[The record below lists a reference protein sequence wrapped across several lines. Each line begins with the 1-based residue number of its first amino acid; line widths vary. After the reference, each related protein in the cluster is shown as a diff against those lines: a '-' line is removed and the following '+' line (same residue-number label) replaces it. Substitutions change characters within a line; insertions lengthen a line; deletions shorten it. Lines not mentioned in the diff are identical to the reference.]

1 MNQRLG
7 REPIGKLLVEFSIPA
22 IIGSLIVMLY
32 SVIDRIFIGQKL
44 GAVALAGVTLT
55 FPFSQI
61 AVSLGGLIGIG
72 GSTLVAI
79 KLGKNKKEDCARIT
93 GNQISLFLI
102 VCTFITVLQE
112 VFLVEILSLMGGEG
126 ETLSYAVSYGRIF
139 IPVIFFQCFTYGLNG
154 VVRAQGF
161 PKYAMVTSA
170 IGAVLNI
177 ALDYLFLFPLNMG
190 VFGAGLATFI
200 SSGIAAAFN
209 LRFFLSGRYPL
220 TIRLP
225 HLKLK
230 RNIVLSIVKLGAS
243 AGLIQFS
250 NAVVMGMYNSQ
261 LNRFAGSDAIA
272 AYGIFM
278 TIHSLIIMVVMGIA
292 QGGMQPIIGYNLGAK
307 NYFRV
312 TETIKLTLIYGVFLS
327 ALLMAVVQFFPVP
340 ILKIFVDEPSTIN
353 IGVVALRFGF
363 SVVPLMMC
371 SIIISGVYQALGE
384 AKIAFIFNFMRKI
397 VIIIPAV
404 IILPKL
410 MGIDGIWLSRPIS
423 DTVACFIMLFYLQKT
438 MKDLKVRESI

>member
-79 KLGKNKKEDCARIT
+79 KLGENKKEDCARIT

-112 VFLVEILSLMGGEG
+112 VFLVEILGLMGGEG

-261 LNRFAGSDAIA
+261 LNKFAGSDAIA

-353 IGVVALRFGF
+353 IGIIALRFGF

>member
-7 REPIGKLLVEFSIPA
+7 REPIGKLLIEFSIPA

-44 GAVALAGVTLT
+44 GAMALAGVTLT

-79 KLGKNKKEDCARIT
+79 KLGENKKEECARIT

-102 VCTFITVLQE
+102 VCTFITIIQE
-112 VFLVEILSLMGGEG
+112 TFLVEILSLMGGEG
-126 ETLSYAVSYGRIF
+126 ETLAYAVSYGRIF

-161 PKYAMVTSA
+161 PKYAMITSA
-170 IGAVLNI
+170 IGAILNI
-177 ALDYLFLFPLNMG
+177 LLDYIFLFPLNMG

-225 HLKLK
+225 HLKLRK
-230 RNIVLSIVKLGAS
+230 NTVLSIVKLGAS

-261 LNRFAGSDAIA
+261 LNRFSGSDAIA

-278 TIHSLIIMVVMGIA
+278 TVHSLIIMVVMGIA
-292 QGGMQPIIGYNLGAK
+292 QGGMQPIIGYNLGSQ
-307 NYFRV
+307 NYSRV
-312 TETIKLTLIYGVFLS
+312 REAIKLTLIYGVLLSVFL
-327 ALLMAVVQFFPVP
+327 MVIVQLFPIP
-340 ILKIFVDEPSTIN
+340 ILKIFVDEPSTID
-353 IGVVALRFGF
+353 IGVIAMRFGF
-363 SVVPLMMC
+363 SVVPLMIC

-384 AKIAFIFNFMRKI
+384 AKTAFIFNFLRKI

-404 IILPKL
+404 VILPRV
-410 MGIDGIWLSRPIS
+410 MGINGIWFSRPLS
-423 DTVACFIMLFYLQKT
+423 DTAACFIMLTYLQKT
-438 MKDLKVRESI
+438 MKELKLKEEI